1 VLGASLSNTLQRH
14 DNIGLCFTAK
24 PTAMASHLS
33 ACGRLLI
40 KLMNTYPLNWLRS
53 GVLLCLLLGSTFISF
68 TTKAT
73 AAPAKVK
80 LLIID
85 GASNHDWK
93 HRLAQVREILAR
105 DGSFDVDVSITP
117 STADDPVWAKL
128 RPDFAK
134 YDVVLSGYNNLGG
147 KPGWPKEV
155 QQAFEKFVRDGGG
168 FYVYHEA
175 NNSFAEWP
183 EYNQMIGLGWRKK
196 DFGKAIV
203 VRPDE
208 SLQIIPPGEGDDT
221 WHGNRSDVVVHQ
233 LGEHPIHAGLPR
245 AWKAADIEV
254 YCYARGPATNLTVL
268 AYAADP
274 QTKLQF
280 PIEWTVRYGEGRVFV
295 STYGH
300 VWADQKDPK
309 GMKCAAFQTIMV
321 RALKWLAKQPSG
333 ESVPADF
340 PTADAISLRQP

>member
-1 VLGASLSNTLQRH
+1 
-14 DNIGLCFTAK
+14 
-24 PTAMASHLS
+24 M
-33 ACGRLLI
+33 
-40 KLMNTYPLNWLRS
+40 KLMKLFSLPWLRA
-53 GVLLCLLLGSTFISF
+53 VLLLWALTGAAFVPL
-68 TTKAT
+68 AT
-73 AAPAKVK
+73 MAAEPPAKIK
-80 LLIID
+80 LLIIE
-85 GASNHDWK
+85 GVSNHDWR
-93 HRLAQVREILAR
+93 HRLALVRKILAR

-117 STADDPVWAKL
+117 SDPNDPAWAVW
-128 RPDFAK
+128 RPDFSK

-147 KPGWPKEV
+147 KAPWPREV
-155 QQAFEKFVRDGGG
+155 QQAFEKYVRNGGG

-183 EYNQMIGLGWRKK
+183 EYNRMIGLGWRKK
-196 DFGKAIV
+196 DFGSAII

-208 SLQIIPPGEGDDT
+208 SLQIVPPREGDDT

-245 AWKAADIEV
+245 AWKAADVEV

-268 AYAADP
+268 AYAADAR
-274 QTKLQF
+274 THLQF
-280 PIEWTVRYGEGRVFV
+280 PVEWTVQYGQGRVFV

-321 RALKWLAKQPSG
+321 RALKWLAHRPPG
-333 ESVPADF
+333 EVAPADF
-340 PTADAISLRQP
+340 PTADKVSLREW

>member
-1 VLGASLSNTLQRH
+1 MKLFFLHWLRAPIALCVLLGAALAPL
-14 DNIGLCFTAK
+14 
-24 PTAMASHLS
+24 TAMA
-33 ACGRLLI
+33 
-40 KLMNTYPLNWLRS
+40 
-53 GVLLCLLLGSTFISF
+53 
-68 TTKAT
+68 
-73 AAPAKVK
+73 AASPAKIK
-80 LLIID
+80 LLIIE
-85 GASNHDWK
+85 GVSNHDWQ
-93 HRLAQVREILAR
+93 HRLALVREILAR
-105 DGSFDVDVSITP
+105 NGSFDVDVSITP
-117 STADDPVWAKL
+117 SRADDPAWATW
-128 RPDFAK
+128 RPDFSK

-147 KPGWPKEV
+147 KAQWPREA
-155 QQAFEKFVRDGGG
+155 QQAFEKFVRGGGG

-183 EYNQMIGLGWRKK
+183 EYNRMIGLGWRKK
-196 DFGKAIV
+196 DFGSAII

-208 SLQIIPPGEGDDT
+208 TLQIIPPGEGNDT
-221 WHGNRSDVVVHQ
+221 GHGNRSDVVVHQ

-268 AYAADP
+268 AYAAAAKT
-274 QTKLQF
+274 QVQF
-280 PIEWTVRYGEGRVFV
+280 PVEWTVQYGEGRVFV

-321 RALKWLAKQPSG
+321 RALKWLAKRPVD

-340 PTADAISLRQP
+340 PTTDAVSLRQW